1 MNRKFYLLLLASIF
15 FYTTTFGQHEKAINA
30 AKQYLQENLANW
42 QLIEADIADIEV
54 QNIFT
59 SKHNGVTHIY
69 FNQGYQGIKIFNA
82 LSTIN
87 VLPNG
92 EILHASNRFLPEIA
106 NLVNTTQTRINPETA
121 IRNAALHLEIKAVA
135 NLTNKVSE
143 GRNKVVYKN
152 TNISN
157 SDINV
162 EPIYQLMNDGKLHL
176 AWQLAVD
183 MTEKA
188 DYWNIRV
195 DAQTGAIIS
204 KNNWTTH
211 CSIGVHEHN
220 QGCGFLEREN
230 KMLESVETV
239 AQFIPAVDGS
249 SYNVYALPIESPLHG
264 NRSIVNEPAS
274 PEASPF
280 GWHDAD
286 GQVGAEYTITRGN
299 NVHAYAD
306 IDNNN
311 VSNDS
316 TGRGAEGGSDLIFDF
331 PINEAAEPDTYRDAA
346 TTQLFYTNNRMHD
359 IFFTYGFD
367 EQAGNFQATNYDF
380 PNGDGDYVRAEAQDG
395 YNLALANNSAFIG
408 NANFS
413 TPRDGRNGRM
423 QMYVWGRGGGRFL
436 QITAPAAAAT
446 SLEVGIADFGAE
458 VENLSEPI
466 IGQAAIADDGSFSNA
481 SLGCAPFVNA
491 DDINGKIAIID
502 RGICFFS
509 EKATNARDAGA
520 IAVIIC
526 NFEDELINMSAGT
539 DFQDDEI
546 PVIMLRN
553 SDCQL
558 VRTLINDGLELKIES
573 PPAVGP
579 DFLDGDFDNGI
590 VAHEYGHGISNRLA
604 GGRSNVSCLFNDEAM
619 GEGWSD
625 FFTLVTSV
633 ESSDGG
639 KDGRGIGNYVL
650 REAVS
655 GKGIRTHPYST
666 DMSISPFTYND
677 IISSRSAPHLVGE
690 VWTAMLWDL
699 YWAMSEKY
707 GWQEGLENGAG
718 GNHKAIQLV
727 MDGLKIQP
735 CNPGFIDGRDAIL
748 AADRA
753 NNGGVNE
760 CLIWEVFARRGLGA
774 SAAQGDTRDRNDAF
788 EAFDLPTS
796 CTKELVLAKAA
807 TQNIDAGDDIEYTLT
822 LNNHKD
828 EKVTDVVIV
837 DNLPEGLSFKSAS
850 MSANVVGG
858 TIRFEVPE
866 LASGEEITV
875 TYVATSSK
883 TQASTRQF
891 FDDMEDGDAFWL
903 IIDGENTNLFG
914 LQDVFVK
921 SGENAWRVTN
931 PNEDSEQYLQLDEEI
946 LVTGNQPTLR
956 FAHRYSIDEGT
967 SGGIVEISTDGGTS
981 WNDLGP
987 HFIRNGYVGPLAIT
1001 LFLED
1006 DLEGFWGRSEE
1017 FITSYI
1023 DLRAFMGE
1031 RVTIRYRFGSLL
1043 YDNNNVPNKFYDGWF
1058 IDDVEFLDLQRY
1070 QSEACAISAEGD
1082 NVCAMAAAGGTV
1094 VEVGGLNT
1102 SIQDLEDLGL
1112 QFEAFPNPAGDYLN
1126 ISLQNEV
1133 AREGILSLYNVN
1145 GQTLIQQT
1153 VTINQFAQVL
1163 PLNVENMAAGFYFVK
1178 VQTNEGIAVKK
1189 IILE

>member
-1 MNRKFYLLLLASIF
+1 MNRKFYLLLLTSLF
-15 FYTTTFGQHEKAINA
+15 LYTTTFGQHEKAISA

-42 QLIEADIADIEV
+42 QLTEADIADLEV

-69 FNQGYQGIKIFNA
+69 FNQSYQGIKIFNA

-92 EILHASNRFLPEIA
+92 EVLHASNRFLPKVA
-106 NLVNTTQTRINPETA
+106 SLVNTTQTRINPETA
-121 IRNAALHLEIKAVA
+121 IRNAALHLEIKAVV

-143 GRNKVVYKN
+143 GRNKTIYKN

-157 SDINV
+157 SDIKV
-162 EPIYQLMNDGKLHL
+162 EPVYQLMDDGKLHL

-211 CSIGVHEHN
+211 CSVGVHEHN

-230 KMLESVETV
+230 KILESVETV
-239 AQFIPAVDGS
+239 AQFMPRVDGS
-249 SYNVYALPIESPLHG
+249 SYNVYALPVESPLHG
-264 NRSIVNEPAS
+264 NRSIVNEPANL
-274 PEASPF
+274 EASPF
-280 GWHDAD
+280 GWHDTN
-286 GQVGAEYTITRGN
+286 GQEGPEYTTTRGN

-306 IDNNN
+306 LDDNNS
-311 VSNDS
+311 SNDS
-316 TGRGAEGGSDLIFDF
+316 TGRGAEGGDNLVFDF
-331 PINEAAEPDTYRDAA
+331 PFNEAGEPDTYKDAA
-346 TTQLFYTNNRMHD
+346 ITQLFYMNNMMHD

-367 EQAGNFQATNYDF
+367 ERAGNFQATNYDF
-380 PNGDGDYVRAEAQDG
+380 AFGGGDEVEAEAQDG

-408 NANFS
+408 NANFA
-413 TPRDGRNGRM
+413 TPSDGGNGRM

-446 SLEVGIADFGAE
+446 SLEVGIAQFGAQ
-458 VENLSEPI
+458 VEDLPAPI

-481 SLGCAPFVNA
+481 TLGCNPFVNA
-491 DDINGKIAIID
+491 DEIKGKIAIID
-502 RGICFFS
+502 RGTCFFS

-520 IAVIIC
+520 IAAIIC
-526 NFEDELINMSAGT
+526 NYEDGLVNMSAGSV
-539 DFQDDEI
+539 FQDDEFPI
-546 PVIMLRN
+546 IMLRN

-558 VRTLINDGLELKIES
+558 IRTLINDGLELKIES
-573 PPAVGP
+573 PPATGP

-590 VAHEYGHGISNRLA
+590 VAHEYGHGISTRLS
-604 GGRSNVSCLFNDEAM
+604 GGRSNSNCLFNDEQM

-633 ESSDGG
+633 RSGDEE
-639 KDGRGIGNYVL
+639 KDRRGIGTYVL
-650 REAVS
+650 REAIN
-655 GKGIRTHPYST
+655 GQGIRTHPYST

-699 YWAMSEKY
+699 YWAMSNEY
-707 GWQEGLENGAG
+707 GWKEGLENGAG
-718 GNHKAIQLV
+718 GNHKAVQLV
-727 MDGLKIQP
+727 MDGLKIQA

-753 NNGGVNE
+753 NNGGTNE
-760 CLIWEVFARRGLGA
+760 CLIWEVFARRGLGF
-774 SAAQGDTRDRNDAF
+774 SATQGDARDRNDAV

-796 CTKELVLAKAA
+796 CTKELVLTKVA
-807 TQNIDAGDDIEYTLT
+807 TQDIEAGDDIAYTLT
-822 LNNHKD
+822 LNNYKD

-850 MSANVVGG
+850 MSANVGAG

-866 LASGEEITV
+866 LASGKEIIV

-883 TQASTRQF
+883 TQTSTRQF

-921 SGENAWRVTN
+921 SGENAWHVTS

-946 LVTGNQPTLR
+946 LVTGDQPTLR
-956 FAHRYSIDEGT
+956 FAHQYSIDEGT
-967 SGGIVEISTDGGTS
+967 SGGIVEVSIDGGTS
-981 WNDLGP
+981 WRDLGP
-987 HFIRNGYVGPLAIT
+987 NFIRNGYVGPIAVT
-1001 LFLED
+1001 VFLD
-1006 DLEGFWGRSEE
+1006 DELDGFWGRSEE

-1023 DLRAFMGE
+1023 DLSTFMGE
-1031 RVTIRYRFGSLL
+1031 RVTIRFRFGSLL
-1043 YDNNNVPNKFYDGWF
+1043 YDNDNVPNKLYDGWF
-1058 IDDVEFLDLQRY
+1058 IDDVEFMDLQRY
-1070 QSEACAISAEGD
+1070 QSEACATSAEGD
-1082 NVCAMAAAGGTV
+1082 NVCAMAEAGGTV
-1094 VEVGGLNT
+1094 VEIGGLNT
-1102 SIQDLEDLGL
+1102 SVQNLEDLGL
-1112 QFEAFPNPAGDYLN
+1112 QFEVFPNPAGDYLN
-1126 ISLQNEV
+1126 ISLRNET
-1133 AREGILSLYNVN
+1133 AREGVLSLYNVN
-1145 GQTLIQQT
+1145 GQTLIQQA
-1153 VTINQFAQVL
+1153 VTINQLAQVL